1 MPLIQKKIVSII
13 SGQCRNLDKR
23 CWGYR
28 DEILNTVADI
38 LELERQH
45 RIRSINIQQKIN
57 DKCDATGRFLA
68 ENIAPDK

>member
-1 MPLIQKKIVSII
+1 MPLIPKKIVSII
-13 SGQCRNLDKR
+13 SDECKNLEERCR
-23 CWGYR
+23 GYR
-28 DEILNTVADI
+28 EEMLSTIADI

-68 ENIAPDK
+68 ENIAPDQ

>member
-13 SGQCRNLDKR
+13 SEHCNNLERKCR
-23 CWGYR
+23 GYR
-28 DEILNTVADI
+28 GEILNTIVDI
-38 LELERQH
+38 MELERQH
-45 RIRSINIQQKIN
+45 RIKAINIQQKIN

>member
-13 SGQCRNLDKR
+13 SDQCKNLDER
-23 CWGYR
+23 CRGYR
-28 DEILNTVADI
+28 DEIFNTVADI
-38 LELERQH
+38 LGLERQH

>member
-13 SGQCRNLDKR
+13 SDQCKNLDKR
-23 CWGYR
+23 CGGYR
-28 DEILNTVADI
+28 DEIFNTVADI
-38 LELERQH
+38 LALERQH

-68 ENIAPDK
+68 ENIAPDQ

>member
-13 SGQCRNLDKR
+13 SHQCMNLEEKCR
-23 CWGYR
+23 GYR

-57 DKCDATGRFLA
+57 DKCDATGRYLA
-68 ENIAPDK
+68 ENITPDQ

>member
-13 SGQCRNLDKR
+13 SDQCKNLDER
-23 CWGYR
+23 CRGYR
-28 DEILNTVADI
+28 DEIFNTVADI
-38 LELERQH
+38 LALERQH

-57 DKCDATGRFLA
+57 DKCDATGRFLT

>member
-13 SGQCRNLDKR
+13 SDQCKNLDER
-23 CWGYR
+23 CSGYR

-68 ENIAPDK
+68 ENIAPDQ

>member
-1 MPLIQKKIVSII
+1 MPLIQKKVVSII
-13 SGQCRNLDKR
+13 SDQCKNLDER
-23 CWGYR
+23 CRGYR
-28 DEILNTVADI
+28 GEIFNTVADI

-68 ENIAPDK
+68 ENIVPEQ

>member
-13 SGQCRNLDKR
+13 SEQCNNLESK
-23 CWGYR
+23 CSGYR
-28 DEILNTVADI
+28 EEIFNTIADV

-45 RIRSINIQQKIN
+45 RIKAINIQQKIN

-68 ENIAPDK
+68 KNIAPDQ

>member
-13 SGQCRNLDKR
+13 SDQCKNLDER
-23 CWGYR
+23 CRGYR
-28 DEILNTVADI
+28 DEIFNTVADI
-38 LELERQH
+38 LVFERQH

-68 ENIAPDK
+68 ENVSPDQ

>member
-13 SGQCRNLDKR
+13 SDQCHNLDER
-23 CWGYR
+23 CRGYR

-38 LELERQH
+38 LALERQH

-57 DKCDATGRFLA
+57 DKCDATGRYLA
-68 ENIAPDK
+68 ENIAPEQ

>member
-13 SGQCRNLDKR
+13 SEQCKILNER
-23 CWGYR
+23 CRDYR
-28 DEILNTVADI
+28 SEILNTIADI

-57 DKCDATGRFLA
+57 DKCDATGRYLA

>member
-13 SGQCRNLDKR
+13 SDQCKNLEGR
-23 CWGYR
+23 CKGYR
-28 DEILNTVADI
+28 EEIFSTIADI
-38 LELERQH
+38 LELERLH

-68 ENIAPDK
+68 DNIAPDK

>member
-1 MPLIQKKIVSII
+1 MPLLQKKIVSII
-13 SGQCRNLDKR
+13 SHQCRNLDER
-23 CWGYR
+23 CRSYR

-57 DKCDATGRFLA
+57 DKCDATGRYLA
-68 ENIAPDK
+68 ENIAPDQ

>member
-13 SGQCRNLDKR
+13 FDQCKNLDER
-23 CWGYR
+23 CRGYR
-28 DEILNTVADI
+28 DEISNTITDI

>member
-1 MPLIQKKIVSII
+1 MPLIQRKIVSII
-13 SGQCRNLDKR
+13 SDQCKNLDER
-23 CWGYR
+23 CRGYG
-28 DEILNTVADI
+28 DEILNTVGDI

-68 ENIAPDK
+68 ENITPDQ

>member
-13 SGQCRNLDKR
+13 SDQCKNLEGR
-23 CWGYR
+23 CKGYR
-28 DEILNTVADI
+28 EEIFSTIADI
-38 LELERQH
+38 LELERLH

-68 ENIAPDK
+68 DNIAPDQ

>member
-13 SGQCRNLDKR
+13 SNQCKNLEGR
-23 CWGYR
+23 CKGYR
-28 DEILNTVADI
+28 EEIFSTLADI

-68 ENIAPDK
+68 ENIAPDQ